1 MAVSR
6 GTPLRAAD
14 PRSIGAHVLDS
25 VLGSGG
31 MGRVYLAHSLD
42 GRPVA
47 VKIIHEHLARD
58 ERYLARFQREARI
71 ACSVAPFCTAEVLD
85 FGVFDGR
92 PYIVTE
98 FLDGP
103 TLASAVD
110 EHGPLSTTD
119 LHQLAVAIAAALTS
133 IHSAGLVH
141 RDIKPDNVLLSK
153 TGPRVIDFGVAL
165 SLESGSLL
173 TGASDTVGTPAF
185 MAPEQAMRE
194 TTTAAADVF
203 AWGGVVAFAGTGQPP
218 FGVAAIPVVMHRVVY
233 DEPFLDGL
241 DSRLLPLVRAAMS
254 KDPAHR
260 PNAADLLGEL
270 TGSTRPMTAVPAPQS
285 LGPAAA
291 RSRVP
296 LAEPIPTVAGI
307 GPPAEPPPAS
317 SLASL
322 RAATVQPAAPTVPAA
337 PAAPAASASPAPT
350 PPGPGPRRRGTNRL
364 ATSHRGTGRLGTG
377 RRRRIVAAA
386 ATAAAL
392 GVAGA
397 ALAVVHQLP
406 DSGRAAPPPAVT
418 ARAGAGAGA
427 AAAPA
432 ASGATT
438 PVDVP
443 AQPTPS
449 ATTPV
454 APPPAQPT
462 GPVVVSTPAPA
473 STVVQPL
480 PDPARAQY
488 WIGVLATLDRARV
501 AAYETVDVSL
511 LAQVYTAGSS
521 ARTDDETAIRSMA
534 AIGGHGRGGEQV
546 IEAVTVLT
554 ETASIAVL
562 HFTSHMTPFAVVSAS
577 GAVLSRQPATS
588 SAVQEINLVGTPDG
602 WRVSQVT
609 PV

>member
-1 MAVSR
+1 MVVSR

-14 PRSIGAHVLDS
+14 PRSIGAHVLDN

-31 MGRVYLAHSLD
+31 MGRVYLAHSPD

-173 TGASDTVGTPAF
+173 TSASDTVGTPAF
-185 MAPEQAMRE
+185 MAPEQATHE

-203 AWGGVVAFAGTGQPP
+203 AWGGVVAFAGTGKPP
-218 FGVAAIPVVMHRVVY
+218 FGIAAIPVVMHRVVY
-233 DEPFLDGL
+233 DEPGLDGL
-241 DSRLLPLVRAAMS
+241 DPRLLPLVRAAMS
-254 KDPAHR
+254 KDPAGR
-260 PNAADLLGEL
+260 PSAAELLGEL
-270 TGSTRPMTAVPAPQS
+270 TGSTTRPMAEV
-285 LGPAAA
+285 LAA
-291 RSRVP
+291 RS
-296 LAEPIPTVAGI
+296 LAEESAQESRAVAPVLTVAGL
-307 GPPAEPPPAS
+307 GPPAEPPPAA

-322 RAATVQPAAPTVPAA
+322 RSAAVQPA
-337 PAAPAASASPAPT
+337 
-350 PPGPGPRRRGTNRL
+350 GPQR
-364 ATSHRGTGRLGTG
+364 HRGTGRRGRG
-377 RRRRIVAAA
+377 RRRAAAAAA
-386 ATAAAL
+386 ATAMTLGVASVALAVVYHPTDSDRATPPPAA
-392 GVAGA
+392 VAGA
-397 ALAVVHQLP
+397 ASTATVPSAPGVPVGTPTAVGV
-406 DSGRAAPPPAVT
+406 PPQPT
-418 ARAGAGAGA
+418 PGGT
-427 AAAPA
+427 
-432 ASGATT
+432 ASGA
-438 PVDVP
+438 
-443 AQPTPS
+443 PS
-449 ATTPV
+449 PQAS
-454 APPPAQPT
+454 
-462 GPVVVSTPAPA
+462 GVVVVTTPAPVGA
-473 STVVQPL
+473 GLQPSA
-480 PDPARAQY
+480 DPSRAQY
-488 WIGVLATLDRARV
+488 WIGVLATLDQARV
-501 AAYETVDVSL
+501 AAYETVDVGL
-511 LAQVYTAGSS
+511 LAGVYTAGSS
-521 ARTDDETAIRSMA
+521 ARADDETAIRSMA
-534 AIGGHGRGGEQV
+534 AIGGHGQGGRQV

-554 ETASIAVL
+554 ETSSIAVL
-562 HFTSHMTPFAVVSAS
+562 HFRSHMTPFAVVGAS
-577 GAVLSRQPATS
+577 GGVVSRQPATGS
-588 SAVQEINLVGTPDG
+588 VVQEINLVGTPDG

>member
-1 MAVSR
+1 MTVSG

-14 PRSIGAHVLDS
+14 PRSIGAHVLDG

-31 MGRVYLAHSLD
+31 MGRVYLAHSPD

-47 VKIIHEHLARD
+47 IKIIHDHLARD

-185 MAPEQAMRE
+185 MAPEQATHE

-203 AWGGVVAFAGTGQPP
+203 AWGGVVAFAGTGKPP
-218 FGVAAIPVVMHRVVY
+218 FGIAAIPVVMHRVVY
-233 DEPFLDGL
+233 DEPGLDGL
-241 DSRLLPLVRAAMS
+241 DPRLLPLVRAAMS
-254 KDPAHR
+254 KDPAGR
-260 PNAADLLGEL
+260 PSAAELLGEL
-270 TGSTRPMTAVPAPQS
+270 TGSTRPV
-285 LGPAAA
+285 L
-291 RSRVP
+291 
-296 LAEPIPTVAGI
+296 TVAGL
-307 GPPAEPPPAS
+307 GPPAEPPPAA

-322 RAATVQPAAPTVPAA
+322 RSATVQPA
-337 PAAPAASASPAPT
+337 
-350 PPGPGPRRRGTNRL
+350 GPQR
-364 ATSHRGTGRLGTG
+364 HRGAGRG
-377 RRRRIVAAA
+377 RTAAAAA
-386 ATAAAL
+386 ATAATL
-392 GVAGA
+392 GVASV
-397 ALAVVHQLP
+397 ALAVVYHP
-406 DSGRAAPPPAVT
+406 TGSDRAAPPPAASGT
-418 ARAGAGAGA
+418 ASPATATTT
-427 AAAPA
+427 APA
-432 ASGATT
+432 APGATAGTPTAVGVPPQPTQGGTASGA
-438 PVDVP
+438 
-443 AQPTPS
+443 PS
-449 ATTPV
+449 PQASGV
-454 APPPAQPT
+454 L
-462 GPVVVSTPAPA
+462 VVTTPAPA
-473 STVVQPL
+473 GAGLQP
-480 PDPARAQY
+480 PADPSRAQY
-488 WIGVLATLDRARV
+488 WIGVLSTLDQARV

-511 LAQVYTAGSS
+511 LAGVYTAGSS
-521 ARTDDETAIRSMA
+521 ARADDEAAIRSMA
-534 AIGGHGRGGEQV
+534 AIGGHGQGGRQV
-546 IEAVTVLT
+546 IEAVTVLA
-554 ETASIAVL
+554 ETSSIAVL
-562 HFTSHMTPFAVVSAS
+562 HFRSHMTPFAIVGAS
-577 GAVLSRQPATS
+577 GGVLNRQPATRS
-588 SAVQEINLVGTPDG
+588 VVQEINLVGTPDG

>member
-1 MAVSR
+1 MVVSR

-42 GRPVA
+42 GRSVA

-185 MAPEQAMRE
+185 MAPEQATHE

-203 AWGGVVAFAGTGQPP
+203 AWGGVVAFAGTGKPP

-233 DEPFLDGL
+233 DEPGLDGL
-241 DSRLLPLVRAAMS
+241 DPRLLPLVRAAMS
-254 KDPAHR
+254 KDPAGR
-260 PNAADLLGEL
+260 PSAAELLGEL
-270 TGSTRPMTAVPAPQS
+270 TGSTTRPMAEV
-285 LGPAAA
+285 LAA
-291 RSRVP
+291 RS
-296 LAEPIPTVAGI
+296 LAEESAQESRAATPVLTVAGL
-307 GPPAEPPPAS
+307 GPPAEPPPAA

-322 RAATVQPAAPTVPAA
+322 RSAAVQPA
-337 PAAPAASASPAPT
+337 
-350 PPGPGPRRRGTNRL
+350 GPQR
-364 ATSHRGTGRLGTG
+364 HRGTGRHGTDRRG
-377 RRRRIVAAA
+377 MARRRAAAAAA
-386 ATAAAL
+386 ATAATL
-392 GVAGA
+392 GVASV
-397 ALAVVHQLP
+397 ALAVVHHP
-406 DSGRAAPPPAVT
+406 TGSDRVAPPPAV
-418 ARAGAGAGA
+418 ASGA
-427 AAAPA
+427 ASTATAMAPA
-432 ASGATT
+432 APGAPGGT
-438 PVDVP
+438 PTVVGVP
-443 AQPTPS
+443 PQPTTGGTASDASSPQAS
-449 ATTPV
+449 GVV
-454 APPPAQPT
+454 AVT
-462 GPVVVSTPAPA
+462 TPAPA
-473 STVVQPL
+473 GASLQP
-480 PDPARAQY
+480 PADPSRAQY
-488 WIGVLATLDRARV
+488 WIGVLATLDQARV

-511 LAQVYTAGSS
+511 LAGVYTAGSN
-521 ARTDDETAIRSMA
+521 ARADDEAAIRSMA
-534 AIGGHGRGGEQV
+534 AIGGHGQGGRQV

-554 ETASIAVL
+554 ETSSIAVL
-562 HFTSHMTPFAVVSAS
+562 HFRSHMTPFAIVGAS
-577 GAVLSRQPATS
+577 GGVLNRQPATS
-588 SAVQEINLVGTPDG
+588 SVVQEINLVGTPDG